1 MLAISFQFDANR
13 YHATQWGRHVNE
25 GVPEWPPSPWRILRA
40 LISVWQRTLPHLPH
54 SEVVSILEQL
64 AAPPSFHLP
73 AATTAHTRH
82 YMPWDKKGPEDR
94 TLVLDSFVVTQSGKP
109 LIAVWP
115 QATLTREQQTALS
128 LILDNLSYLGRAEAW
143 CTASLADNHPDL
155 NCQPLDSFMS
165 EGAADNELVR
175 VLLPKQPLKLRDLC
189 SETGDLRRQGRID
202 PPGAEWR
209 LYSRRADA
217 LTSNP
222 STGGARVS
230 DDEKVAQV
238 VRFGLAA
245 RPLPLITD
253 TMRVAD
259 LMHRSATAWFGGR
272 NNLTSKSQTLS
283 GRGADS
289 KPLTGHQHAFYLPTD
304 EDRDGRLDHLTVWA
318 PGRFT
323 MEEVE
328 TLAKIRCLKSNDDR
342 EILLSFLGYGDL
354 EDFRQ
359 TQGISSEH
367 SIFGRATVWRS
378 VTPFSLVRH
387 PKVRQGR
394 LMDGPEQQVNLEFN
408 RRRSSPEHSE
418 LYGTAQMQEPV
429 EILPAI
435 PWANRPLYPVEFYR
449 WRKGG
454 PAVPGTYFFRL
465 TFDKAITGPL
475 ALGYGC
481 HFGLGQFAPA
491 PAEGG
496 TT

>member
-40 LISVWQRTLPHLPH
+40 LVSVWQRTLPHLPH
-54 SEVVSILEQL
+54 TEVVSILEQL
-64 AAPPSFHLP
+64 AGPPSFYLP

-82 YMPWDKKGPEDR
+82 YMPWDKKGPADR
-94 TLVLDSFVVTQSGKP
+94 TKVLDSFVVTQSGKP
-109 LIAVWP
+109 LVAVWP
-115 QATLTREQQTALS
+115 QATLTQKQQAALS

-143 CTASLADNHPDL
+143 CTASLADKPPVL
-155 NCQPLDSFMS
+155 NCQPLDSSVS

-189 SETGDLRRQGRID
+189 TETGDLRRQRRID

-217 LTSNP
+217 LM
-222 STGGARVS
+222 STPPTRGKQVS
-230 DDEKVAQV
+230 YHEKVAQI
-238 VRFGLAA
+238 VRFSLVA

-259 LMHRSATAWFGGR
+259 LMHRSSIAWFGGR
-272 NNLTSKSQTLS
+272 NNLAPKSQTLS
-283 GRGADS
+283 GRGANS
-289 KPLTGHQHAFYLPTD
+289 KPLTGHQHAFFLPTD
-304 EDRDGRLDHLTVWA
+304 EDGDGRLDHLTVWA
-318 PGRFT
+318 PGGFT

-328 TLAKIRCLKSNDDR
+328 TLAKVRCLKSNDGR

-359 TQGISSEH
+359 TQMRSSEH
-367 SIFGRATVWRS
+367 SIFGRAKTWRS

-394 LMDGPEQQVNLEFN
+394 VMDGPEQQVSLEFS
-408 RRRSSPEHSE
+408 RRQSFPEHLA
-418 LYGTAQMQEPV
+418 LYGTAQLQKPA
-429 EILPAI
+429 EILPVI
-435 PWANRPLYPVEFYR
+435 PCANRPLYPLEFYR

-454 PAVPGTYFFRL
+454 PSVPGAYFFRL
-465 TFDKAITGPL
+465 TFDQPISGPL
-475 ALGYGC
+475 ALGFGSHY
-481 HFGLGQFAPA
+481 GLGMFVPDD
-491 PAEGG
+491 GS
-496 TT
+496 